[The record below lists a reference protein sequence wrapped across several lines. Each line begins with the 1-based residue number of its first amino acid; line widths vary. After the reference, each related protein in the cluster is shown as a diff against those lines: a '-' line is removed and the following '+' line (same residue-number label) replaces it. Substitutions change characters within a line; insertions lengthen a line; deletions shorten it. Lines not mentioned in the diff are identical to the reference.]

1 MILKILRSLRKIM
14 KNKTVIFI
22 GDGMAD
28 EPIES
33 LGGQTPLQYA
43 KTPAMDYIARKGVNG
58 TLLTLPDAFPTSSD
72 VANMSILGC
81 SLASEY
87 CGRGALEA
95 YGRGIETD
103 PEDIVFRVNLVT
115 VDDDGNLS
123 DFAGGRPNDEDCS
136 EYIKVLNEQVGSEL
150 VKFYAGVSYRNIL
163 VLKGGGFSTDV
174 KTDKPDDNP
183 GNPLA
188 EHLPKSTSPE
198 GEKTV
203 ELLRKIIEKASEA
216 LQNCDL
222 TQKKIVSG
230 AKYAN
235 SIWPWSGGSLKG
247 LKTPKEKYGVSGAVI
262 SAVDVIIGLGRAL
275 GLDSIAVEG
284 ATGYIDTNY
293 EGKADATIEA
303 LKNHDFVYC
312 HVEGTD
318 EVSHEQNLELK
329 IKAIEDL
336 DQRLIQRVI
345 DAFPADELNIALLP
359 DHPVPVRIGKHTR
372 IPVPVAVVKHGIE
385 ADEVQTFDE
394 VECLKGSLGNM
405 KEDDLMKLLF
415 L

>member
-1 MILKILRSLRKIM
+1 M
-14 KNKTVIFI
+14 KKTVIFI

-33 LGGQTPLQYA
+33 LGGKTPLQYA
-43 KTPAMDYIARKGVNG
+43 KTPAMDYIASRGSNG
-58 TLLTLPDAFPTSSD
+58 TLLTLPDEFPTSSD

-81 SLASEY
+81 DLATEY

-95 YGRGIETD
+95 FGRGIETAPD
-103 PEDIVFRVNLVT
+103 DIVYRINLVT
-115 VDDDGNLS
+115 VDEDGNLS
-123 DFAGGRPNDEDCS
+123 DFSGGRPSDDECA
-136 EYIKVLNEQVGSEL
+136 EYIRILNDKVGTEL

-163 VLKGGGFSTDV
+163 VLKGGKFSTEV
-174 KTDKPDDNP
+174 KTDKPDDNS
-183 GNPLA
+183 GNPMA
-188 EHLPKSTSPE
+188 EHLPKSTSCE
-198 GEKTV
+198 GEETAL
-203 ELLRKIIEKASEA
+203 LLRDIISKASDV
-216 LQNCDL
+216 LQNCNL
-222 TQKKIVSG
+222 TQRKVAEGGKF
-230 AKYAN
+230 AN

-247 LKTPKEKYGVSGAVI
+247 LQTPKEKYGVTGAVI

-275 GLDSIAVEG
+275 GLDIIDVEG

-312 HVEGTD
+312 HVEGPD

-329 IKAIEDL
+329 IQAIQEL

-345 DAFPADELNIALLP
+345 DAFPDGELNMALLP
-359 DHPVPVRIGKHTR
+359 DHPVPISIGKHTR
-372 IPVPVAVVKHGIE
+372 IPVPVAVVKAGIV
-385 ADEVQTFDE
+385 ADDVQVFDE
-394 VECLKGSLGNM
+394 DQCLQGSLGLM
-405 KEDDLMKLLF
+405 KKDDLMTLLF